1 MSEARAEPKG
11 EGKAEARAEPKP
23 EGKPEG
29 KAGGALQ
36 RRIYISLAKLL
47 PAGYLK
53 KIESLLLF
61 SDIEAEPSVVAGAPI
76 FYGAI
81 AAPVLALFLTIVL
94 SLSWIIGLILVPAIF
109 LSAQAAV
116 YLFLFYT
123 MDRKAHFA
131 EEMLPDALQL
141 TASHI
146 RAGLTPDKALLMA
159 ARPEFGV
166 LEREIK
172 WVAKQ
177 AVTGHDL
184 AGALLGMNKR
194 INSVLVKRTTSLISE
209 GIKSGG
215 ELATLLEETAED
227 IRNAATLR
235 NEIRSQVMM
244 YVIFIFLAVGIGGP
258 SLYAISTFLVE
269 NMAKISAGIDPAAF
283 TTDVYAKSPI
293 KFSQVAIS
301 IEFMIQYSI
310 ISVITSALVSG
321 VTLSLIES
329 GNAKNT
335 MKYAPLLVAVG
346 LITFLI
352 VRSFISGSVG
362 GLMG

>member
-1 MSEARAEPKG
+1 MSEKTG
-11 EGKAEARAEPKP
+11 F
-23 EGKPEG
+23 
-29 KAGGALQ
+29 L
-36 RRIYISLAKLL
+36 RRLYISLALL
-47 PAGYLK
+47 APESYRRT
-53 KIESLLLF
+53 IEKMLLF
-61 SDIEAEPSVVAGAPI
+61 SDIEAETNVVIGAPL
-76 FYGAI
+76 FYGLI
-81 AAPVLALFLTIVL
+81 ATPLAVLFLAIIF
-94 SLSWIIGLILVPAIF
+94 SLNIF
-109 LSAQAAV
+109 LSILLLPAVFFSIQAAV

-177 AVTGHDL
+177 AMTGKDL
-184 AGALLGMNKR
+184 SEAILGMNNR
-194 INSVLVKRTTSLISE
+194 INSSLVQRTTNLIAE

-235 NEIRSQVMM
+235 NEVRSQVMM

-258 SLYAISTFLVE
+258 ALYGISTFLVE
-269 NMAKISAGIDPAAF
+269 SMAKISGGIDPSAF
-283 TTDVYAKSPI
+283 STDVYANSPI
-293 KFSQVAIS
+293 KFNQVSIS
-301 IEFMIQYSI
+301 LDFMVKYALASI
-310 ISVITSALVSG
+310 ITSAIVSS

-329 GNAKNT
+329 GNTKNT
-335 MKYAPLLVAVG
+335 LKYAPILVAIGV
-346 LITFLI
+346 IIFL
-352 VRSFISGSVG
+352 VSRAFISGS
-362 GLMG
+362 MSSMI